1 MFRLLRSLLT
11 PNSSFLIRVKGEP
24 NMDEELLSRQPPQS
38 LEAEQAV
45 LGSIL
50 IDSRCVADVIGIVK
64 PDDFFLPQNREIY
77 ETVYT
82 MFNFSETIDPVTV
95 LDKMRALGNYHD
107 NSRDYVMQLMEITPT
122 AANAVRYANIVREK
136 AMLRR
141 LAGAAT
147 DISKLVDEQVGT
159 PTEIL
164 EAAERKIYALRKG
177 ESRDSLEHVATIMLK
192 VFERLNELAMSDSA
206 IPGLSTG
213 LRDLDVK
220 INGLNKSD
228 LLLIAARPAMGKSS
242 LALNIGV
249 NVAKK
254 YKKTV
259 AVFNLEMSREQLAMR
274 LLSGEAFVDS
284 AKMQTGKLEDEEWT
298 KLTMAATALSQT
310 DIRID
315 DNPSITVAEMNAML
329 RRVEDLGLVII
340 DYLQL
345 MTGSGYGKQSD
356 NRVQIVG
363 DISRSLKIMA
373 KELNVPVIC
382 LSQLSRAVESRQDK
396 RPMMSDLRE
405 SGAIEQDADVIMF
418 IYRDDYYNENSEE
431 KNVAE
436 CIVSK
441 NRHGETGTVKLQ
453 WLPQFTTF
461 ADREWK
467 HA

>member
-1 MFRLLRSLLT
+1 
-11 PNSSFLIRVKGEP
+11 
-24 NMDEELLSRQPPQS
+24 MDEELTGRQMPHA
-38 LEAEQAV
+38 LDAEQAV

-50 IDSRCVADVIGIVK
+50 IDNSCVAEVIGILR
-64 PDDFFLPQNREIY
+64 PDDFYLEQNREIY
-77 ETVYT
+77 ETIYT
-82 MFNFSETIDPVTV
+82 MFNCSQTIDPVTV
-95 LDKMRALGNYHD
+95 LDKMRELGCFHE
-107 NSRDYVMQLMEITPT
+107 NSRDYILQLMEITPT
-122 AANAVRYANIVREK
+122 AARVERYARIVREK
-136 AMLRR
+136 AMLRG
-141 LAGAAT
+141 LAQAAS
-147 DISKLVDEQVGT
+147 DISQIVYDQVGT
-159 PTEIL
+159 PSEIL
-164 EAAERKIYALRKG
+164 EAAEKKIYALRKG
-177 ESRDSLEHVATIMLK
+177 ERTDSLEHIGTVLHK
-192 VFERLNELAMSDSA
+192 VFDHLTELSMSDSA

-213 LRDLDVK
+213 LRDLDTK

-254 YKKTV
+254 YKQTV

-274 LLSGEAFVDS
+274 LLSGESFVDS
-284 AKMQTGKLEDEEWT
+284 QKMLTGKLSDEEWG
-298 KLTMAATALSQT
+298 KLAMASASLSQT

-315 DNPSITVAEMNAML
+315 DNPSVTVAEMNAKL
-329 RRVEDLGLVII
+329 RRVEDLGLVVI

-345 MTGSGYGKQSD
+345 MTGSGYGRQSE
-356 NRVQIVG
+356 NRVQVVG
-363 DISRSLKIMA
+363 EISRSLKIMA

-382 LSQLSRAVESRQDK
+382 LSQLSRAVESRTDK
-396 RPMMSDLRE
+396 RPIMSDLRE

-436 CIVSK
+436 CIVAK

-467 HA
+467 HAE